1 VIKQDTLE
9 NQVNTAY
16 LSLGSN
22 LGNKIINIEKA
33 KYLLE
38 ANSISI
44 IKCSSYYESPSW
56 PNNNYPPYYNIVI
69 QVITNLLP
77 SELFIEITKI
87 EKSLGR
93 VKTKKNKPRTCD
105 IDIIDFNSKIY
116 SFKINND
123 LIKIPHLRLTERNF
137 VLIPLFEINKK
148 WVHPKNKKKIGHLIN
163 KLDVKTLSSIKQ
175 I

>member
-1 VIKQDTLE
+1 MIKQDTLE
-9 NQVNTAY
+9 NQVNTVY

-69 QVITNLLP
+69 KVKTNLLP

-87 EKSLGR
+87 EKYLGR

-105 IDIIDFNSKIY
+105 IDIIDFNGKIL

-123 LIKIPHLRLTERNF
+123 LIEIPHSRLNERNF

-148 WVHPKNKKKIGHLIN
+148 WLHPKNKKKISHLIN
-163 KLDVKTLSSIKQ
+163 KLSVKSLSSIKQ